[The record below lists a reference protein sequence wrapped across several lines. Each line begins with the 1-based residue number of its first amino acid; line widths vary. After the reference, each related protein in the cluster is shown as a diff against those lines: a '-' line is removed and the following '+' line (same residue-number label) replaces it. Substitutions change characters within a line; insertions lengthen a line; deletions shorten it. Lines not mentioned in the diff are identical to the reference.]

1 MTIFEAVLEQWD
13 QVLLWGGLATIV
25 MTTVL
30 EGAQLVGLSRLSLPF
45 LFGTFVTGSRRR
57 AELYGYILY
66 TAGAWAFAIIYAL
79 IMESLWPSWW
89 LGLLVGIVHGLFLI
103 VVFLELL
110 NQVHPRIATRY
121 DGPSARRRLEPPG
134 PAGLN
139 YGRATPVSTVLA
151 QALYGLIFGSGYAFG
166 AG

>member
-1 MTIFEAVLEQWD
+1 MTVFEAAWENWDRVL
-13 QVLLWGGLATIV
+13 VWGGLATLV

-30 EGAQLVGLSRLSLPF
+30 EGAQLVGLSRLGLPF
-45 LFGTFVTGSRRR
+45 LFGTFVTGNRRR
-57 AELYGYILY
+57 AEIYGYFLY
-66 TAGAWAFAIIYAL
+66 LLGGWLFAIVYAL
-79 IMESLWPSWW
+79 LLESLWPAWW
-89 LGLLVGIVHGLFLI
+89 IGLIAGLVHGVFLI
-103 VVFLELL
+103 VVFLPMLS
-110 NQVHPRIATRY
+110 QIHPRIATRY

-151 QALYGLIFGSGYAFG
+151 QALYGLIFAIGYGFG